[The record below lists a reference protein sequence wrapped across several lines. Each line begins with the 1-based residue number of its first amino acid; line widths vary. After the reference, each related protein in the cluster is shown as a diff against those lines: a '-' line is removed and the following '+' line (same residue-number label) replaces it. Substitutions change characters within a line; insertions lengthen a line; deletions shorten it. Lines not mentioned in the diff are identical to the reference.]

1 VPRCEGGPGNGHSQ
15 TNDDSDRSR
24 RSAGRRDAG
33 SRPAGCVDGQG
44 QLVRVDTKAN
54 VLEIRTTAGAAMSFR
69 YTDQTK
75 VTGASEG
82 VSGLATMSGADVT
95 VQYTKQGQENIATSI
110 AVSPPKK

>member
-1 VPRCEGGPGNGHSQ
+1 
-15 TNDDSDRSR
+15 
-24 RSAGRRDAG
+24 
-33 SRPAGCVDGQG
+33 
-44 QLVRVDTKAN
+44 
-54 VLEIRTTAGAAMSFR
+54 MSFR